1 MLKAKYLFI
10 VFFLL
15 TLAPVSVCADIVVII
30 NPANKI
36 EFLTQRQV
44 IDLYMGR
51 SSHFPNGIR
60 PLRFDQPSNS
70 EIRAHFYHPLTQM
83 NLASINAYWARLIF
97 TGRASAPQALSS
109 NEEMLEIIEKNQHA
123 IGYIDKAYLNDR
135 VKVIF
140 ELNSDK
146 LQSNKID

>member
-1 MLKAKYLFI
+1 MSKAKYLFI

-15 TLAPVSVCADIVVII
+15 SLAPASVCADIVVII
-30 NPANKI
+30 NPANQI
-36 EFLTQRQV
+36 ESLTKRQV

-60 PLRFDQPSNS
+60 PLRFDQPTNS
-70 EIRAHFYHPLTQM
+70 ETRAHFYHQLTHM

-109 NEEMLEIIEKNQHA
+109 NEEMLEIVENNQYA
-123 IGYIDKAYLNDR
+123 IGYIDKRYLNNH

-140 ELNSDK
+140 ELNSKKTD
-146 LQSNKID
+146 